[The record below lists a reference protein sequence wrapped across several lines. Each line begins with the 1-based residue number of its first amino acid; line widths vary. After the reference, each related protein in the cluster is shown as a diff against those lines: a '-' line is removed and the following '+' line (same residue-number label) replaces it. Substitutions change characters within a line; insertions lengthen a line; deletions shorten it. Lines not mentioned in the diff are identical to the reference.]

1 MRNQILALCAATLLG
16 FASSANATVI
26 TIADCY
32 TGDCGNLTGSITV
45 TITDDTLNEN
55 PGTDDVKVVIA
66 NGTNGFIDQLGLFY
80 TGGLSGAPAIQLFSG
95 SGGTGTPSLGLG
107 SCATDNSSQ
116 GLNVCFDF
124 PQPNAARFDAGDT
137 VTFYIDSLTAALL
150 ASNFADGAFAH
161 INEVDGG
168 GGSAKIIGDN
178 PPQAPEPATLVLLG
192 VGAVS
197 ATLARRRRRARA

>member
-1 MRNQILALCAATLLG
+1 MRNQILALCGATLLG

-45 TITDDTLNEN
+45 TITSDTLNEN

-95 SGGTGTPSLGLG
+95 TGGTGAPSLGLG
-107 SCATDNSSQ
+107 PCSTDNSSQ

-137 VTFYIDSLTAALL
+137 VTFFIDSLTAAFL
-150 ASNFADGAFAH
+150 AGNFVGGAFAH

-168 GGSAKIIGDN
+168 RDSAKITGGVDL
-178 PPQAPEPATLVLLG
+178 PGVPEPATLVLLG
-192 VGAVS
+192 AGVMS
-197 ATLARRRRRARA
+197 AALARRRRRSA